1 LDLSCSLEFRSTYR
15 SNSQIARVLTENWFA
30 GQMYCP
36 ACDSGTLVPSPNNC
50 PGIDF
55 TCPKCAL
62 SAQLKS
68 RRTALTNRIVDAG
81 YDAMIRAIRSERAP
95 NLFLLRYS
103 QAWSIIDLL
112 LIPSFFFTESVIQK
126 RNPLSPLARRAGWVG
141 CNILLGNIP
150 KDGRIPVVARGVATN
165 PSQVRETYLR
175 LQPFRSI
182 SMSARGWTLD
192 ILNVLRKLGKKDLS
206 LSDFY
211 QFERHLQDLHPNNKN
226 VRPKIRQQLQ
236 VLRDLGY
243 VAFEGDGH
251 YRVLR

>member
-1 LDLSCSLEFRSTYR
+1 LDLFCSLELRSRYR
-15 SNSQIARVLTENWFA
+15 SNSQIARVLTEKWFA

-36 ACDSGTLVPSPNNC
+36 ACDSGTFVPAPNNC

-81 YDAMIRAIRSERAP
+81 YDAMIRAIRSNQAP

-103 QAWSIIDLL
+103 AAWSIIDLL
-112 LIPSFFFTESVIQK
+112 LIPSFFFTESAIEK
-126 RNPLSPLARRAGWVG
+126 RTPLSSMARRAGWVG
-141 CNILLGNIP
+141 CNILLNNVP
-150 KDGRIPVVARGVATN
+150 EDGRIPVVTEGVAAN
-165 PSQVRETYLR
+165 PSQVRDSYQR
-175 LQPFRSI
+175 LQPFREI
-182 SMSARGWTLD
+182 EISARGWTLD
-192 ILNVLRKLGKKDLS
+192 ILNIVRKLGKKDVS
-206 LSDFY
+206 LPEFY
-211 QFERHLQDLHPNNKN
+211 QFEGLLQGLHPNNKN

-243 VAFEGDGH
+243 LGFEGGGH